1 MICRHSSRIP
11 IREAAASA
19 DTQFIL
25 KQLRMLLRTVEG
37 HEWHFREST
46 ENQRKLDAPPD
57 TKYIAAYLTSGIES
71 ILSIYRMKW

>member
-1 MICRHSSRIP
+1 MKTRSVTTFP
-11 IREAAASA
+11 IRSVADISP

-37 HEWHFREST
+37 HEWHFRNPPDPCSKT
-46 ENQRKLDAPPD
+46 PD

-71 ILSIYRMKW
+71 ILSIYRMR